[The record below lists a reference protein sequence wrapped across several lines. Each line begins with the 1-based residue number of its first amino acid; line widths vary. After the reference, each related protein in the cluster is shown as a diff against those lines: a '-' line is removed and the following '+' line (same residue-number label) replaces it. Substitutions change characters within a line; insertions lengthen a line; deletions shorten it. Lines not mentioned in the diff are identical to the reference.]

1 MLGKTIRPQSSEIRE
16 KQTLNRRF
24 DKKEKGQYC
33 TVSAQKRENFPNRS
47 RQLNNSEN
55 IANQV

>member
-33 TVSAQKRENFPNRS
+33 TVSARNVKISQTDLDS
-47 RQLNNSEN
+47 
-55 IANQV
+55 